1 MIYSLSQRSFVS
13 WIFYDHFLRELKLRN
28 YINDFEPSSLTRL
41 PNSLPWINH
50 QTRDKSLLKKKK
62 KKKNILPWNPSIF
75 KINSNNNKNTDISS
89 GFQ

>member
-28 YINDFEPSSLTRL
+28 YINYFESSSLTRL

-50 QTRDKSLLKKKK
+50 RARDKSPLKKKK
-62 KKKNILPWNPSIF
+62 KKESIFLWNPSIF